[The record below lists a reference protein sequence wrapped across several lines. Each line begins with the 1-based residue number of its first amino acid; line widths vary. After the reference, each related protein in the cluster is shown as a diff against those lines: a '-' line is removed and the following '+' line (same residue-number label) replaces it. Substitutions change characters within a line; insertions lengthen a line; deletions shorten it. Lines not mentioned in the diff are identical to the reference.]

1 MRGPDDLN
9 GDNQQSFDQKDALA
23 QIWNYFYNE
32 NLVESEVILERG
44 QRYLPTDV
52 RLESSFLRS
61 QVSNQY
67 TLPKRLCNTF
77 WKWETSPRRKE
88 KSEYLY

>member
-1 MRGPDDLN
+1 MKLKKTQTSRKELPKTFLDSYFFSDKERGET
-9 GDNQQSFDQKDALA
+9 
-23 QIWNYFYNE
+23 IWYNE
-32 NLVESEVILERG
+32 NLVEGEVILERG

-67 TLPKRLCNTF
+67 TLPKRLCNT
-77 WKWETSPRRKE
+77 S
-88 KSEYLY
+88 